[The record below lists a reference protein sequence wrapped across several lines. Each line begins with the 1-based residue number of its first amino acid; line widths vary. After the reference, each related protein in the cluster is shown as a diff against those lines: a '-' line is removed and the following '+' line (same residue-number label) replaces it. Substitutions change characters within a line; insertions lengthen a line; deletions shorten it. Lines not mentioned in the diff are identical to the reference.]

1 MGRARLKSLKDGEE
15 ITLDV
20 VELEN
25 PDMINDV
32 SDHPLEDGRSVS
44 DHVSLRPNVFPING
58 VVAGEEAAQKI
69 ATLRRW
75 RNERHR
81 LKYTGRNIF
90 KGYVI
95 SEFRTEHDVRVRDGF
110 RFRMTLQEVR
120 ITSPELVEL
129 VTIDP
134 AKVEPTA
141 ADPAP
146 SPPPAG
152 DKDTDSDVSP
162 EKDKGT
168 QQFDNSGH
176 PALGERA
183 DRAGHPALGRAEE
196 ETNRYAGH
204 PALG

>member
-1 MGRARLKSLKDGEE
+1 MARAKLKSLEDQETIE
-15 ITLDV
+15 LDV
-20 VELEN
+20 VAEESPEFN
-25 PDMINDV
+25 TEV
-32 SDHPLEDGRSVS
+32 SDHPIEDGASVT
-44 DHVSLRPNVFPING
+44 DHVSLRPISFPISG
-58 VVAGEEAAQKI
+58 VVAGEGAADKI

-90 KGYVI
+90 KNYVI
-95 SEFRTEHDVRVRDGF
+95 SALQTEHDAGVGDGF
-110 RFRMTLQEVR
+110 RFRIELQQVR
-120 ITSPELVEL
+120 IVKPATVEL

-134 AKVEPTA
+134 VKVEPTV

-152 DKDTDSDVSP
+152 DKDTDNDTSP
-162 EKDKGT
+162 EKDKGN

-183 DRAGHPALGRAEE
+183 DRAGHPALGRVEE